1 VRIPFPLSRILGSV
15 AESAAAE
22 MGFAVAIAIVD
33 HEGLLEYFARMD
45 GTLPVSTEL
54 AVSKAYTAA
63 ALRMT
68 TREVG
73 QLALPGNPLYGI
85 QHSHGGKIILFGGGF
100 PLKLRGQVSGGIGI
114 SGGTVEEDEQVARVV
129 LDRLGEMERL
139 ADWIKP
145 LLPGKLSGNNRTL
158 HLERRIGTA
167 FLKEDGI
174 LPLEFSPV
182 LSGAFII
189 AFHDNP

>member
-1 VRIPFPLSRILGSV
+1 MSRILGSV
-15 AESAAAE
+15 AECAAAE

-33 HEGLLEYFARMD
+33 HEGLLEYFARME

-85 QHSHGGKIILFGGGF
+85 QHSHGGKIILFGGGV

-114 SGGTVEEDEQVARVV
+114 SGGTVEEDEQVAGVV

-139 ADWIKP
+139 AEWIKP
-145 LLPGKLSGNNRTL
+145 LLPGKLPGNNRTS
-158 HLERRIGTA
+158 HLERRIGKA

-174 LPLEFSPV
+174 LPLEFSPI
-182 LSGAFII
+182 LCGAFII